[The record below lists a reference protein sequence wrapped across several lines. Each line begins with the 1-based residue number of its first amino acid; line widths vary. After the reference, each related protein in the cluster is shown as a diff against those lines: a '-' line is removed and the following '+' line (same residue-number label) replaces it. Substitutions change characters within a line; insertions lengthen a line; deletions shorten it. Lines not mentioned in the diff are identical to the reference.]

1 MKVEIGFEETDEVE
15 TLCNVEY
22 IEPRDGAVYVEFEN
36 PAESDD
42 PYAVTEFETRDN
54 ESPHSCASRNAFALR
69 FSEVLREYEA
79 QTSLRCSTQFDSRGP
94 YIESVQR
101 DEHDWFGAED
111 QQS

>member
-22 IEPRDGAVYVEFEN
+22 IEPRDGTVYVEFEN

-42 PYAVTEFETRDN
+42 PYAVTEFETR
-54 ESPHSCASRNAFALR
+54 
-69 FSEVLREYEA
+69 
-79 QTSLRCSTQFDSRGP
+79 GP

-101 DEHDWFGAED
+101 DDHDWFGAED

>member
-36 PAESDD
+36 PAESND
-42 PYAVTEFETRDN
+42 PYAVTE
-54 ESPHSCASRNAFALR
+54 
-69 FSEVLREYEA
+69 
-79 QTSLRCSTQFDSRGP
+79 FDSRGP

-101 DEHDWFGAED
+101 DDHDSFGAED

>member
-42 PYAVTEFETRDN
+42 PYAVTEFETR
-54 ESPHSCASRNAFALR
+54 
-69 FSEVLREYEA
+69 
-79 QTSLRCSTQFDSRGP
+79 GP

-101 DEHDWFGAED
+101 DDHDSFGAED

>member
-1 MKVEIGFEETDEVE
+1 MKVEIGFEETNEVE

-42 PYAVTEFETRDN
+42 PYAVTEFD
-54 ESPHSCASRNAFALR
+54 SRGPYI
-69 FSEVLREYEA
+69 EY
-79 QTSLRCSTQFDSRGP
+79 SRGP